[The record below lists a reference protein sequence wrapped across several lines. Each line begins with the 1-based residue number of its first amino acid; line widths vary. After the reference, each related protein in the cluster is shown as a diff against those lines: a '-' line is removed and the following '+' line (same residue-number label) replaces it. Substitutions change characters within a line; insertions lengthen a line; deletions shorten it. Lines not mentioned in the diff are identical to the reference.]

1 MFAKFLT
8 FFDVVRPDVP
18 AGAGAFC
25 CSSAGASL
33 SSAPTNRNIPRLR
46 APLECRWR
54 IEPLT
59 GALLADWS
67 DPSANAGT
75 RAASEPEIIDH
86 RRCFRQS
93 RQAARGLV
101 LRSHF
106 AARRAA

>member
-1 MFAKFLT
+1 MFPKPLT

-18 AGAGAFC
+18 AGAGAFSR
-25 CSSAGASL
+25 SSAGASL
-33 SSAPTNRNIPRLR
+33 SRAPTNRHIPRLR

-75 RAASEPEIIDH
+75 RAASEQEIIDP
-86 RRCFRQS
+86 RRCFRQL